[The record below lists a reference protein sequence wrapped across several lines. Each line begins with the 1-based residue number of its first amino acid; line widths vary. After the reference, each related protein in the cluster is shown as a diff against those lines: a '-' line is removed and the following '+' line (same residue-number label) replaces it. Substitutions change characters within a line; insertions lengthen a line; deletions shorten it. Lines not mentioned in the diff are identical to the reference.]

1 MDIFASSQINININ
15 EKVFTLFSHQP
26 VYGIIASSNFYQ
38 KDSITQSNLYRQY
51 KSEFEQYEKQHGKY
65 IQTNNTKM
73 HYLEW
78 EVLKSHPY
86 LDSRNI

>member
-1 MDIFASSQINININ
+1 MK
-15 EKVFTLFSHQP
+15 KVFTLFFLISPFMGLLQAQTS
-26 VYGIIASSNFYQ
+26 IK

-78 EVLKSHPY
+78 EVLKIPPLFGFPEHIVM
-86 LDSRNI
+86 LMNFTK